1 MCSDNDLR
9 WKIRSK
15 KSTWT
20 IQNDFLVNTQ
30 WSQGN
35 SRTCSQD
42 RGEKQGEKGKWNF
55 FVSVWFFG
63 NIINQ
68 MASPGHFM
76 WKIRY
81 PEATWL
87 EKVFFFWKD
96 ATPRGWSSEVN
107 QEFGGFY
114 CTQVLRGSTGRL
126 LIFLF
131 KISKINNKSCPGWPG
146 LTPQR
151 VIYAPQNPRFLS
163 SSCGR
168 FKNFFFKVEF
178 FNVFNY

>member
-1 MCSDNDLR
+1 MR

-81 PEATWL
+81 PEPTWL
-87 EKVFFFWKD
+87 EKVFFLERRD
-96 ATPRGWSSEVN
+96 PRGWSSEVN
-107 QEFGGFY
+107 QQFDGFY
-114 CTQVLRGSTGRL
+114 CAEILRYILLRL
-126 LIFLF
+126 WIFLF
-131 KISKINNKSCPGWPG
+131 KIWNINNKTCPGWPG
-146 LTPQR
+146 LTHQR
-151 VIYAPQNPRFLS
+151 VIYTPENLHFVS
-163 SSCGR
+163 NWCGR
-168 FKNFFFKVEF
+168 FKKNIFQSW
-178 FNVFNY
+178 VFQRF

>member
-1 MCSDNDLR
+1 MR

-30 WSQGN
+30 WSQGS

-42 RGEKQGEKGKWNF
+42 RGEKHGKKWKWNF

-81 PEATWL
+81 PEAW
-87 EKVFFFWKD
+87 KIFFFERRD
-96 ATPRGWSSEVN
+96 PRGWSSEVN
-107 QEFGGFY
+107 QQFDGFY
-114 CTQVLRGSTGRL
+114 CAEILRYILLRL
-126 LIFLF
+126 WIFLF
-131 KISKINNKSCPGWPG
+131 KIWNINTKTCPGWPG

-151 VIYAPQNPRFLS
+151 VINTPENPRFPS
-163 SSCGR
+163 SCCGR

-178 FNVFNY
+178 FNVFNS